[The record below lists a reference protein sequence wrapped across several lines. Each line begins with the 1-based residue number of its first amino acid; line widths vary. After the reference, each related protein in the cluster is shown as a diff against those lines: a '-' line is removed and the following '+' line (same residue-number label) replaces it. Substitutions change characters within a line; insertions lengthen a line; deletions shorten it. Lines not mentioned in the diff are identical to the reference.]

1 MEINRQKNVATRV
14 TFPIVDADG
23 DTVTAATALDSESTT
38 WADGSN
44 PGAFADLTNEATEI
58 GTSGVYYL
66 ILTAAEVNFDYVY
79 IRIQTS
85 TAGAKTQHLLIN
97 TRFAPLV
104 NASGEV
110 AVSALAAGSI
120 TAAVIATGAIDSDAI
135 AADAITAAKI
145 ANGAIDAAT
154 FAAGAIDNAAFN
166 VTETLTANPA
176 TGGIVAAS
184 FAAGAIDAAAIAAD
198 AIGSSELAASAVDE
212 IVNAV
217 WDELTAEARV
227 AATYGQLLKD
237 NLNATISS
245 RSIPGDLMGLVAD
258 AITAAK
264 IAANAIGASELAADA
279 VDEIVNAVWDELTAE
294 ARVAATYGQLLKD
307 NINATISSRSI
318 PGDLMGLVASAITA
332 AKFAAGAIDAA
343 ALAADAV
350 DEIWDEVMVEP
361 AQAIPGATPAL
372 RTVLAYLYTAL
383 RNAITVTS
391 TTKAFSNDA
400 GTVTFKKA
408 LSDDGTTY
416 TEAEAVAGP

>member
-23 DTVTAATALDSESTT
+23 DTVSAAAALDSESTT

-66 ILTAAEVNFDYVY
+66 SLTAAEVNFDYIY

-110 AVSALAAGSI
+110 AVSALAAGSVS
-120 TAAVIATGAIDSDAI
+120 AAAIGTGAIDADAI
-135 AADAITAAKI
+135 AAGAITAAK
-145 ANGAIDAAT
+145 
-154 FAAGAIDNAAFN
+154 FAAA
-166 VTETLTANPA
+166 
-176 TGGIVAAS
+176 
-184 FAAGAIDAAAIAAD
+184 AIDAAAIAAD
-198 AIGSSELAASAVDE
+198 AIGASELAADAVAK

-279 VDEIVNAVWDELTAE
+279 VDKIVNAVWDELTAE

-350 DEIWDEVMVEP
+350 DEIWDEAMVEP
-361 AQAIPGATPAL
+361 AQAIPGGTPAL

-391 TTKAFSNDA
+391 TTKTFSNDA